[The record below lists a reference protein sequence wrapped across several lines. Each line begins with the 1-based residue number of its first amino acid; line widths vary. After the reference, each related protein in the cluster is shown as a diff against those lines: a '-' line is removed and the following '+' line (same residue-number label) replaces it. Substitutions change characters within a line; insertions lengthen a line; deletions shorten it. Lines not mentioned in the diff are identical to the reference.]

1 MSIQYFIGGGCAAVA
16 PSNPTGGSETCSS
29 LSNSEGK
36 RCTISCTQV
45 DQQPSQPGPY
55 YYTCNKY
62 GMYGM
67 AERVEPFIYPPCAGK
82 SNIYTS
88 LFLPYLCHVSLILLL
103 PNTDHLQQV
112 KDYVRDCSTSTKY

>member
-1 MSIQYFIGGGCAAVA
+1 LVEVELDLHDKDKVKTEM
-16 PSNPTGGSETCSS
+16 
-29 LSNSEGK
+29 
-36 RCTISCTQV
+36 CTQV

-112 KDYVRDCSTSTKY
+112 KDYVRDFIEGGQYLVEVVQPLT